1 MTVIGLIGT
10 SYKLT
15 DVDFRESLIENLDKY
30 EKRFEGSRGLFTLV
44 TCNRV
49 EFYFEANDPGPFFKA
64 FEKERNRFYFYVD
77 EQVVE
82 HLLRVTLG
90 LDSFMLGEESI
101 MYQVK
106 RSFHKANKDGK
117 LGPIL
122 YYMLNRILSA
132 AGKIRA
138 SKMLSGKNEIA
149 KELAKYALSRIS
161 VDKPDVII
169 IGSGRT
175 AKQIYEVVRGK
186 AGSVTVVSSRKLFR
200 DEFKGANI
208 LKYDGLNEALKKAS
222 VVFSATNTQP
232 KNYLISRNIFSGFTE
247 LPKLIVDL
255 GVPRN
260 VDPRVSDLGIEY
272 WDMQRAYEM
281 FKNRS
286 TDLQGDEIE
295 SMLKSE
301 AERIFLASLYKKSD
315 YGLKRFMIGLNPI
328 IQREVKIAIKHLEKD
343 PVNMETIL
351 RKMAERI
358 VKKAAAGLFSNPYD
372 SCDLEKKLSAIKLFM
387 DDGS

>member
-1 MTVIGLIGT
+1 MTVIGLVGT

-49 EFYFEANDPGPFFKA
+49 EFYFEANDHGPFFKA
-64 FEKERNRFYFYVD
+64 FEKERDRFYFYVD

-281 FKNRS
+281 FKNRGS
-286 TDLQGDEIE
+286 DLQGDEIE
-295 SMLKSE
+295 SMLKKE

-358 VKKAAAGLFSNPYD
+358 VKKAAVGLFSNPYD
-372 SCDLEKKLSAIKLFM
+372 SCDLEKKLSAIKLLM